1 MPGSEVKGAWLMT
14 ARRYI
19 VQDCGEEVFARY
31 VAAAPEES
39 REALGEP
46 VVSRWYPETVMRDA
60 LESFYR
66 EVAERDSEKF
76 TRAMERCTVL
86 GTHWFLQVLV
96 SVTTP
101 RYLLRL
107 LPTALRQLRRGPVRL
122 VLDVREN
129 AATLR
134 FTHHPFSDHPCY
146 RLATPAILR
155 STLSLCVGQA
165 ARAVLT
171 HCDATTQVVEL
182 GW

>member
-1 MPGSEVKGAWLMT
+1 MPGSEVKGAWFMT

-19 VQDCGEEVFARY
+19 LQDCGEEVFTRY
-31 VAAAPEES
+31 VEAAPEES
-39 REALGEP
+39 RDAMAEP

-60 LESFYR
+60 LESFFR
-66 EVAERDSEKF
+66 EVTYRDPDRF
-76 TRAMERCTVL
+76 TGAMERCTVL

-107 LPTALRQLRRGPVRL
+107 LPTALRQVRRGSVRL

-134 FTHHPFSDHPCY
+134 FADHPCY
-146 RLATPAILR
+146 RLATPAIMR
-155 STLSLCVGQA
+155 STLSLCVGQS

-171 HCDATTQVVEL
+171 EYDATTQVVEL